1 MCAKTNVSKTQQCM
15 KLSELGLTKT
25 AWRCQSSDWQIGQ
38 SSDWLTWSC
47 SGSTMT
53 PSLSIKS
60 IVLRIWTG
68 QLKLRPEKDRQLYG
82 SSSGQTITIVGR
94 GEPELRAGRA
104 PLLAAPIISLGGSF
118 SEESVKSEVWADRR
132 AVTATHSA
140 GFNSGCRV
148 WRVDRVDTC
157 RAIFLV
163 NHFDGWRAALH
174 KHFGHEVQ

>member
-1 MCAKTNVSKTQQCM
+1 
-15 KLSELGLTKT
+15 
-25 AWRCQSSDWQIGQ
+25 
-38 SSDWLTWSC
+38 
-47 SGSTMT
+47 MT
-53 PSLSIKS
+53 PPLSIKS
-60 IVLRIWTG
+60 GPWRIWTTG
-68 QLKLRPEKDRQLYG
+68 QLKLRLEKDRHLYG

-148 WRVDRVDTC
+148 
-157 RAIFLV
+157 
-163 NHFDGWRAALH
+163 
-174 KHFGHEVQ
+174 